1 MMLYFFG
8 LALLTAFLFRSIHD
22 KLGSPAIGADGF
34 ATNDKGMILSAL
46 GAWICAKFNNYE
58 LRRPEPIKS
67 GEVVTIQHRRALF
80 RVFSEEYIESL
91 NEADIRKIYN
101 DTFRYEKHFLNP
113 DKATF
118 ICPPCTLFWLAQ
130 IVFWPVAIWLGLGLG
145 QTLFIWLFFEP
156 MVLFFYNFIERVG
169 R

>member
-22 KLGSPAIGADGF
+22 KLGSPTIGADGF
-34 ATNDKGMILSAL
+34 AANDKGMIFSGL
-46 GAWICAKFNNYE
+46 GAWICAKFNSYE
-58 LRRPEPIKS
+58 RRRPEPIKS

-80 RVFSEEYIESL
+80 RVFSEEYVEGL
-91 NEADIRKIYN
+91 NEADIRQIYN

-113 DKATF
+113 YKAAF

-130 IVFWPVAIWLGLGLG
+130 IVFWPSCIWLKMSG
-145 QTLFIWLFFEP
+145 FEAIISWISFEP
-156 MVLFFYNFIERVG
+156 IVLFLHNITNKITQ
-169 R
+169 